1 MSKNF
6 YKRPFPANMLL
17 KYDPGKEDEEEE
29 GEEVRGW
36 YEDEDDTDALNDIK
50 CSLFTVLHHVGE
62 ERLWA
67 SCGPIH
73 HDCPIPGL
81 WLSQSG
87 VVGLPLSS
95 MDASRIKQHASQ
107 SGLKSNPIVDNTD
120 LTCDLDPSQFELR
133 NPFWQTAE
141 KVLGLRAAMPFDVGP
156 ATVQLRRL
164 TLSGPSRPLKPLQEY
179 VRY

>member
-1 MSKNF
+1 
-6 YKRPFPANMLL
+6 MLL

-29 GEEVRGW
+29 VEEI
-36 YEDEDDTDALNDIK
+36 EESDEDDDNARDLSDIQY
-50 CSLFTVLHHVGE
+50 SLFTALQDVDE
-62 ERLWA
+62 ARLWA
-67 SCGPIH
+67 SYGPIH

-81 WLSQSG
+81 CLSQSG

-179 VRY
+179 VR